1 MISNLIN
8 QLLSPFSIEIRR
20 KKKSDTL
27 PTDIQSDNE
36 FMQLCMIAQKFTMT
50 SPERLY
56 ALHKAVIYTVENGL
70 AGSFV
75 ECGVWRGGSSM
86 MIALTLKQLGVTDR
100 DLYLYDTFEGMSE
113 PTDED
118 KDISGDA
125 AAKLLATHK
134 KTAGVWAIAG
144 LDDVQQN
151 MASTGYPAA
160 RIHYVKGKV
169 EDTIPGTIPNEIA
182 LLRLDTDWYE
192 STKHELEQL
201 YPLLAD
207 KGPLI
212 IDDFGHWQG
221 AKKAVVE
228 YFANTNV
235 LMHRIDYT
243 GRMIIK
249 QNVHH

>member
-1 MISNLIN
+1 MVIKMVNRILGALGWQIS
-8 QLLSPFSIEIRR
+8 
-20 KKKSDTL
+20 KKDKKQKMEPDMAA
-27 PTDIQSDNE
+27 DVA
-36 FMQLCMIAQKFTMT
+36 FMQAFNRVSPFTMT

-56 ALHKAVIYTVENGL
+56 ALHKAVIYTIEKGL

-86 MIALTLKQLGVTDR
+86 MIALTLQQLGISDR

-113 PTDED
+113 PTEAD
-118 KDISGDA
+118 KDLSGDE
-125 AAKLLATHK
+125 AAKLLATHQ
-134 KTAGVWAIAG
+134 KTAGVWAFAG

-151 MASTGYPAA
+151 MTATGYPAH
-160 RIHYVKGKV
+160 RIHYIKGKV
-169 EDTIPGTIPNEIA
+169 EDTIPGTIPAEIA

-192 STKHELEQL
+192 STKHELVQL
-201 YPLLAD
+201 YPLLAQQ
-207 KGPLI
+207 GPLI

-228 YFANTNV
+228 YFEGKQV

-249 QNVHH
+249 